1 MSYYYPSIQSPST
14 RSPKAHSPKTV
25 THQRG
30 VVMIFALLVLLS
42 LTLLGLASVSSGLI
56 QTKMASAMEQQSLA
70 FDAAE
75 SAVAGAVFES
85 EDETVLIDSAL
96 TDPLSEARQIAAID
110 LSVTTLSC
118 FSDQGY
124 ASRALTQNGLQTGTR
139 HIATGSYDSQARLN
153 SWSRSAFVQE
163 QACRGSS
170 SVIGGSN
177 INCHVFLIRGCGQ
190 VQDSPYAV
198 ANTLSATVF
207 APASQ

>member
-1 MSYYYPSIQSPST
+1 MMLSIGFKKQ
-14 RSPKAHSPKTV
+14 
-25 THQRG
+25 QG

-42 LTLLGLASVSSGLI
+42 LTLLGVASVSSGLI

-75 SAVAGAVFES
+75 SALAGAVFES
-85 EDETVLIDSAL
+85 EDESVLVDNTLI
-96 TDPLSEARQIAAID
+96 DPLSEARQINAID
-110 LSVTTLSC
+110 LTTTSLSC
-118 FSDQGY
+118 FTEQGY
-124 ASRALTQNGLQTGTR
+124 VQRTLTQSGLQTGTR
-139 HIATGSYDSQARLN
+139 HIITGSYDTQARLA

-177 INCHVFLIRGCGQ
+177 INCHVFIIRGCGQ
-190 VQDSPYAV
+190 VQNSPYAV
-198 ANTLSATVF
+198 ANSLSATVF